1 MFVETRKEL
10 SMEVIEFGLKQR
22 DETNPYLVPA
32 IIYGKEME
40 NIPVALDRKELKQ
53 MLKKNGKNVIMNCTL
68 PDGKVIPTVI
78 KEIQQDVVTFEPFHV
93 DFMALRKD
101 QKITITVP
109 VRLENK
115 EKCAGIKNGGK
126 LQFVLF
132 KVKIAGKPED
142 LPRELHLDITNL
154 DIGEIIYT
162 RDLPLNEGVTMVSPS
177 NLKVVGFYTRSI
189 QVEEELAAAEAAGG
203 ETPIGETPQ
212 EGTPAEAKEE

>member
-1 MFVETRKEL
+1 MH
-10 SMEVIEFGLKQR
+10 S
-22 DETNPYLVPA
+22 
-32 IIYGKEME
+32 
-40 NIPVALDRKELKQ
+40 
-53 MLKKNGKNVIMNCTL
+53 

-109 VRLENK
+109 VRLQNK

-142 LPRELHLDITNL
+142 LPRELHLDITDL

-162 RDLPLNEGVTMVSPS
+162 RDLPLNEGITMVSPS
-177 NLKVVGFYTRSI
+177 NLKVVGFYTRNI
-189 QVEEELAAAEAAGG
+189 QVEEELAAAEAAGEEAPTG
-203 ETPIGETPQ
+203 DAPQ
-212 EGTPAEAKEE
+212 DGAPAEAGE